1 MNEKPI
7 RIAVVGVGEFGR
19 NHVRVWAEMEGVEL
33 VGVVDTNA
41 SRAAQVAAEFTT
53 RVLRDMDSLKV
64 EKVDAVSVAV
74 PTKEHASLGCRLLDW
89 GLDVLVEKPMAASV
103 GEANGLIASAQRA
116 NRILQVGH
124 LERFNPA
131 VTAVKKIV
139 ANPMFFEVHRLGVFT
154 PRSLD
159 IDVVYDIMI
168 HDLDILL
175 SLMDSP
181 VTDLKAVGIP
191 VITDKVDIAHARLEF
206 ATGAVANLTAS
217 RVSTERVRKMR
228 FFQAHEYVSI
238 DFTRQDLLRVHVD
251 QSAAQP
257 NGEPSTLPQ
266 INFEKVPTVPEEP
279 LRAELRAFVHAV
291 RTRRPPRVDGAA
303 GRAALE
309 LADRVMAGIQEH
321 ARRVKLD
328 ALSPRK
334 RNDPPDTCAHRCA
347 PARERRGQK
356 AAAPSHDVHGRS
368 HRRAVRFVRRASAY
382 WQNHHPRTSAAGRAG
397 GSHAG
402 SARDGTQALRNY

>member
-7 RIAVVGVGEFGR
+7 RVAVVGVGEFGR

-53 RVLRDMDSLKV
+53 RVIRDIDALKI
-64 EKVDAVSVAV
+64 EKIDAVSIAV
-74 PTKEHASLGCRLLDW
+74 PTKEHSSLGCRLLDW
-89 GLDVLVEKPMAASV
+89 GMDVLVEKPMAATV

-131 VTAVKKIV
+131 VTALKKIV

-175 SLMDSP
+175 SLVDSP

-191 VITDKVDIAHARLEF
+191 VITDKVDIAQARLEF

-238 DFTRQDLLRVHVD
+238 YFTRQDLLRVRVD
-251 QSAAQP
+251 QAAGQP
-257 NGEPSTLPQ
+257 NGAPAALPQ

-291 RTRRPPRVDGAA
+291 RTRR
-303 GRAALE
+303 
-309 LADRVMAGIQEH
+309 
-321 ARRVKLD
+321 
-328 ALSPRK
+328 
-334 RNDPPDTCAHRCA
+334 
-347 PARERRGQK
+347 
-356 AAAPSHDVHGRS
+356 
-368 HRRAVRFVRRASAY
+368 
-382 WQNHHPRTSAAGRAG
+382 
-397 GSHAG
+397 
-402 SARDGTQALRNY
+402 

>member
-7 RIAVVGVGEFGR
+7 RVAVVGVGEFGR

-33 VGVVDTNA
+33 VGVVDTDA
-41 SRAAQVAAEFTT
+41 SRAVQVAAEFTT
-53 RVLRDMDSLKV
+53 RVIRDIDALKM
-64 EKVDAVSVAV
+64 EKIDAVSIAV

-89 GLDVLVEKPMAASV
+89 GLDVLVEKPMASSV

-131 VTAVKKIV
+131 VAAVKKIV

-175 SLMDSP
+175 SLVDSP

-238 DFTRQDLLRVHVD
+238 DFTRQDLLRVRVD
-251 QSAAQP
+251 QGAGQANGQP
-257 NGEPSTLPQ
+257 ATLPQ

-328 ALSPRK
+328 ALSPQEVK
-334 RNDPPDTCAHRCA
+334 
-347 PARERRGQK
+347 
-356 AAAPSHDVHGRS
+356 
-368 HRRAVRFVRRASAY
+368 
-382 WQNHHPRTSAAGRAG
+382 
-397 GSHAG
+397 
-402 SARDGTQALRNY
+402 